1 MWVCKCPPSLWIS
14 LILGWISW
22 ILEDSYSTSFTGEFR
37 PFPFKITIERDLLNS
52 VILAIVFWLVRW
64 FTRPHPTVCWDT
76 VLHTQSPPCLPHSP
90 SLQQEHISQTVMPTG
105 DQYGFPFYPK
115 AIGYQPEGRKG
126 LEADE
131 AGFIWPCVW
140 TEWPWRLLQWDK
152 SILLFQG

>member
-37 PFPFKITIERDLLNS
+37 PFPFKITRERDLLNS
-52 VILAIVFWLVRW
+52 VILAIFSGWLDDSPDPVLLFAGTLCCTHRVLPVPS
-64 FTRPHPTVCWDT
+64 FT
-76 VLHTQSPPCLPHSP
+76 SS
-90 SLQQEHISQTVMPTG
+90 PTG
-105 DQYGFPFYPK
+105 THLSNSQGQLGINYGFPFYPK

-131 AGFIWPCVW
+131 AGFRWPCVW
-140 TEWPWRLLQWDK
+140 TE
-152 SILLFQG
+152 